1 MPLEFKILDAGGFE
15 YQSFKMNTMRTGF
28 LWILFMLPT
37 LTFSQKQDFETIEK
51 EFLNAFEAMDIPDLQ
66 INYVN
71 LLQDISEGKELTR
84 QDIFFRGMLEK
95 IKNIDSSKLTDHQ
108 WINYE
113 IINYEAH
120 LNLERI
126 RLEQDWKEVDLDD
139 TKSIYTIPNGKNWYS
154 YLLKRWVDAEVKP
167 KELFSFGLEEIAM
180 VKSNMTRLQ
189 EASGLSKEEFQEYL
203 RDRAFYFEN
212 SEDIQK
218 AFEKIKEEVGIRSK
232 NLFPYVPEIPEVD
245 IARSSNQDMAQ
256 VPAYY
261 SNNTFFYNIF
271 DKPFNKR
278 QLGWFY
284 VHEAIPGHHYQSN
297 VNNII
302 ERTRIQGLFW
312 YPGYVEGWGAYVEYL
327 GNELGIF
334 KTIYDEYGKWE
345 WDLIRSVRVC
355 LDVALNYYGWSD
367 DKALAFWKEHIKDQ
381 DDIGVREINRMKRW
395 PAQVIT
401 YKYGA
406 KVFLGLLQDA
416 KSNADFDFKTFHHK
430 VLEHG
435 DIPISIVKKMMK
447 KK

>member
-1 MPLEFKILDAGGFE
+1 MESKTLRVGGFAH
-15 YQSFKMNTMRTGF
+15 QIFNMNIMKLGF
-28 LWILFMLPT
+28 FWILFMLPT
-37 LTFSQKQDFETIEK
+37 LTFSQKQDFGKIEK

-71 LLQDISEGKELTR
+71 LLQDISRGSDLAKQEV
-84 QDIFFRGMLEK
+84 FFRGMLKK
-95 IKNIDSSKLTDHQ
+95 IENIDSSKLTDHQ

-113 IINYEAH
+113 IINYEAR

-126 RLEQDWKEVDLDD
+126 HLEQNWIEVDLDD
-139 TKSIYTIPNGKNWYS
+139 TKSIYTVPNGKNWYS

-180 VKSNMTRLQ
+180 VKSNMKRLQ
-189 EASGLSKEEFQEYL
+189 MASGLSEEKFQEYL
-203 RDRAFYFEN
+203 GDKVFYFEN
-212 SEDIQK
+212 PEDIQK

-232 NLFPYVPEIPEVD
+232 NLFPDTSEIPEVN
-245 IARSSNQDMAQ
+245 IVRGSNQDMAQ

-261 SNNTFFYNIF
+261 NNNTFFYNIF

-284 VHEAIPGHHYQSN
+284 VHEAIPGHHYQIN

-302 ERTRIQGLFW
+302 ERTQIQQLFW
-312 YPGYVEGWGAYVEYL
+312 YPGYAEGWGAYVEYL

-355 LDVALNYYGWSD
+355 LDVALNYYGWSN

-406 KVFLGLLQDA
+406 KVFLGLLQNA
-416 KSNADFDFKTFHHK
+416 KSNTDFDFKTFHHK

>member
-1 MPLEFKILDAGGFE
+1 MLSVDGFDH
-15 YQSFKMNTMRTGF
+15 QIFNMDIMKTGF
-28 LWILFMLPT
+28 LWIVLILPI
-37 LTFSQKQDFETIEK
+37 LTFSQKQDFRTIEE

-66 INYVN
+66 INYVD
-71 LLQDISEGKELTR
+71 LLQDISTGKELIE
-84 QDIFFRGMLEK
+84 QEFFFRGMLEK
-95 IKNIDSSKLTDHQ
+95 IKNIDSSKLTADQ

-113 IINYEAH
+113 IINYETR

-126 RLEQDWKEVDLDD
+126 HLEQDWKEVVLDD
-139 TKSIYTIPNGKNWYS
+139 TKSIYTIPNGKQWYT

-167 KELFSFGLEEIAM
+167 KELFSFGLEEIAK
-180 VKSNMTRLQ
+180 VKSNMKRLQ
-189 EASGLSKEEFQEYL
+189 VASGLSEEKFQKYL
-203 RDRAFYFEN
+203 GDKAFYFERP
-212 SEDIQK
+212 EDIQK
-218 AFEKIKEEVGIRSK
+218 AFEKIKERVGIRSK
-232 NLFPYVPEIPEVD
+232 DLFPYVQEIPEVN
-245 IARSSNQDMAQ
+245 IARSSNQNMVQ

-261 SNNTFFYNIF
+261 SNNTFFYNVF
-271 DKPFNKR
+271 DEPFNKR

-284 VHEAIPGHHYQSN
+284 VHEAVPGHHYQLM
-297 VNNII
+297 VNDQI
-302 ERTRIQGLFW
+302 ERTPIQQLFW

-334 KTIYDEYGKWE
+334 ETIYDEYGKWE

-355 LDVALNYYGWSD
+355 LDIALNYYGWSD

-406 KVFLGLLQDA
+406 SIFLGLLQDA
-416 KSNADFDFKTFHHK
+416 KLNADFDFKTFHHK

-435 DIPISIVKKMMK
+435 DIPISIVKKMMQK
-447 KK
+447 R

>member
-1 MPLEFKILDAGGFE
+1 VLSVDGFD
-15 YQSFKMNTMRTGF
+15 YQIFNMDIMKTGF
-28 LWILFMLPT
+28 LWIVLILPI
-37 LTFSQKQDFETIEK
+37 LTFSQKQDFRTIEE
-51 EFLNAFEAMDIPDLQ
+51 EFLNAFETLDIPDLQ
-66 INYVN
+66 INYVD
-71 LLQDISEGKELTR
+71 LLQDVSNEKNLTE
-84 QDIFFRGMLEK
+84 QEVFFRGMLEK

-113 IINYEAH
+113 IINYEAR

-126 RLEQDWKEVDLDD
+126 RLEQNWKDIDLDD
-139 TKSIYTIPNGKNWYS
+139 TKSIYTVPDGKNWYI

-167 KELFSFGLEEIAM
+167 KELFSFGLQEIEK

-189 EASGLSKEEFQEYL
+189 IASGLSEEQFQEYL
-203 RDRAFYFEN
+203 GDKAFYFKKP
-212 SEDIQK
+212 EDIQK
-218 AFEKIKEEVGIRSK
+218 AFEKTKEEVGIRSK
-232 NLFPYVPEIPEVD
+232 NLFPYMSQIPEVN
-245 IARSSNQDMAQ
+245 IARSSNQNMVQ

-261 SNNTFFYNIF
+261 SNNTFFYNVF
-271 DKPFNKR
+271 DEPFNKR

-284 VHEAIPGHHYQSN
+284 AHEAIPGHHYQSE

-327 GNELGIF
+327 GEELGIF

-345 WDLIRSVRVC
+345 WDLIRSVRIC

-367 DKALAFWKEHIKDQ
+367 DKALAFWREHIKDQ
-381 DDIGVREINRMKRW
+381 DDIGIREINRMKRW

-406 KVFLGLLQDA
+406 KVFLGFLQDA
-416 KSNADFDFKTFHHK
+416 KSNSDFDFKTFHHK

>member
-1 MPLEFKILDAGGFE
+1 
-15 YQSFKMNTMRTGF
+15 MNKKYNLF
-28 LWILFMLPT
+28 WILFILPI
-37 LTFSQKQDFETIEK
+37 LTFSQKQDFGTIEK
-51 EFLNAFEAMDIPDLQ
+51 EFLNAFEVLDIPDLQ
-66 INYVN
+66 VNYVN
-71 LLQDISEGKELTR
+71 MLQDVSEEKDLAKQET
-84 QDIFFRGMLEK
+84 FFKGMLKK
-95 IKNIDSSKLTDHQ
+95 INNIDSSKLTDHQ

-113 IINYEAH
+113 IINYEIN

-126 RLEQDWKEVDLDD
+126 HLEQNWEKVDLDD
-139 TKSIYTIPNGKNWYS
+139 TKSIYTVPNGKNWYS

-167 KELFSFGLEEIAM
+167 RELFSFGLEEIAM
-180 VKSNMTRLQ
+180 VKSNMKRLQ
-189 EASGLSKEEFQEYL
+189 SASGLSEEEFQEYL
-203 RDRAFYFEN
+203 GDHDFYFEN
-212 SEDIQK
+212 PEDIQK
-218 AFEKIKEEVGIRSK
+218 AFEKIKEEVGARSK
-232 NLFPYVPEIPEVD
+232 NLFPYISEIPEVN
-245 IARSSNQDMAQ
+245 IARSTNQSMVQ

-261 SNNTFFYNIF
+261 SDNTFFYNVF

-284 VHEAIPGHHYQSN
+284 AHEAIPGHHYQSM
-297 VNNII
+297 VNNIV
-302 ERTRIQGLFW
+302 ERTRIQQLFW

-334 KTIYDEYGKWE
+334 TTIYDEYGKWE

-355 LDVALNYYGWSD
+355 LDVALNHYGWSD

-401 YKYGA
+401 YKYGS

-416 KSNADFDFKTFHHK
+416 KSNSDFDFNTFHHE

-435 DIPISIVKKMMK
+435 DLPISIIKKMMK